1 MFESLSDKLQSVFG
15 KLNSHGT
22 ITENDLDE
30 AMREVRLALLEA
42 DVNFKVVREFIGHV
56 RERAAGSE
64 ILKSLTPTQQIVG
77 IVNDELIA
85 LLGKEQ
91 VPINRSAQNPTI
103 IMLVGLQGSG
113 KTTQA
118 AKIALHLRS
127 RGDRPL
133 LVAADIY
140 RPAAVDQLVA
150 LGRQLNIPVYS
161 EGTDT
166 APEEI
171 CQHGLAEARR
181 PGATVLLI
189 DTAGRLHVDQQMMD
203 EVARLRQQ
211 LNPAEVLFVADAM
224 SG

>member
-42 DVNFKVVREFIGHV
+42 DVNYKVVREFIGRV
-56 RERAAGSE
+56 RERASGSE

-77 IVNDELIA
+77 IVNEELIA

-91 VPINRSAQNPTI
+91 APLNRSAQNPTI
-103 IMLVGLQGSG
+103 VMLVGLQGSG
-113 KTTQA
+113 KTTHA

-133 LVAADIY
+133 LVAADVY
-140 RPAAVDQLVA
+140 RPAAVEQLLT
-150 LGRQLNIPVYS
+150 LGRQLNIPVFS
-161 EGTDT
+161 EGTDAT
-166 APEEI
+166 PETI
-171 CQHGLAEARR
+171 CEHALGEARR
-181 PGATVLLI
+181 IGATVMI
-189 DTAGRLHVDQQMMD
+189 VDTAGRLHVDRQM
-203 EVARLRQQ
+203 
-211 LNPAEVLFVADAM
+211 
-224 SG
+224 